1 MQLKFTP
8 PPLKRGAGVRTMSKK
23 QRSLKRRATQKK
35 SANWEGKE
43 NNVCEKSSSDHDR
56 K

>member
-1 MQLKFTP
+1 
-8 PPLKRGAGVRTMSKK
+8 MSKK

-43 NNVCEKSSSDHDR
+43 NNVCEKSS
-56 K
+56 